1 MLASESI
8 RIVGAMTDGRE
19 SEVWT
24 SRPVRAD
31 HRARSQRDAALER
44 LGSITKAIG
53 VASVAAVAAI
63 GIYVSRAVPGHST
76 TPTNAGSG
84 TVSGGSAT
92 AGTQGGGT
100 QGAQSN
106 NLSPPQ
112 NPPAQSQQ
120 QAPVVSGS
128 T

>member
-1 MLASESI
+1 
-8 RIVGAMTDGRE
+8 MTDGRE

-44 LGSITKAIG
+44 VGSITKAIG
-53 VASVAAVAAI
+53 VASVAAVAVV
-63 GIYVSRAVPGHST
+63 GIYISRAVPGHTT
-76 TPTNAGSG
+76 TPTNAG
-84 TVSGGSAT
+84 TVSGGSAVT
-92 AGTQGGGT
+92 GTQGVGT
-100 QGAQSN
+100 QGVPPNS
-106 NLSPPQ
+106 LSQPQ

>member
-1 MLASESI
+1 
-8 RIVGAMTDGRE
+8 MTDGRK

-24 SRPVRAD
+24 STPVRAD

-44 LGSITKAIG
+44 VGSITKAIG

-76 TPTNAGSG
+76 TPTNAGTG
-84 TVSGGSAT
+84 TGSGGSVT
-92 AGTQGGGT
+92 SGTQGGAS
-100 QGAQSN
+100 QGAAPVAPPNS
-106 NLSPPQ
+106 LSQPQ

>member
-1 MLASESI
+1 
-8 RIVGAMTDGRE
+8 MTDGRE

-24 SRPVRAD
+24 SRPVPAD

-44 LGSITKAIG
+44 VGSITKAIG
-53 VASVAAVAAI
+53 VASVAAVAVI

-76 TPTNAGSG
+76 TPTTAGTGSVSG
-84 TVSGGSAT
+84 GSGGSAT
-92 AGTQGGGT
+92 TGTQGGG
-100 QGAQSN
+100 APAPQSSS
-106 NLSPPQ
+106 LSQPQ
-112 NPPAQSQQ
+112 KPPAQSQQ